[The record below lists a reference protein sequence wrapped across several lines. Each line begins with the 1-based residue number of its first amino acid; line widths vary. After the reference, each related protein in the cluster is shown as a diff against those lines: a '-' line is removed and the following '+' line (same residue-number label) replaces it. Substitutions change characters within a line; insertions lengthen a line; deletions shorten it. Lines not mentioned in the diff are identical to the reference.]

1 MAVQSVAAMVH
12 LRCMCPPH
20 ISPPRL
26 PLMRSPGD
34 SLQGIRGI
42 PKALMISLS
51 VLCSH
56 ISPCHVNLPPT
67 PGGIPV

>member
-1 MAVQSVAAMVH
+1 MAVQSMAAMVH
-12 LRCMCPPH
+12 LRCVCPPH

-26 PLMRSPGD
+26 PLMWSPGD

-51 VLCSH
+51 RCSAAV
-56 ISPCHVNLPPT
+56 SLPVT
-67 PGGIPV
+67 